1 MGSAH
6 PRVTKA
12 SVYEEVHRAV
22 SGVLAWSDYKA
33 CVTRIQIVDLL
44 VYMAATARTL
54 SAAVVRRFPF
64 CPETGRRAVRAQL
77 PAAADL
83 TAGLAAALH
92 RVLAFSRLDRRRRW
106 TVAIDTHAVP
116 YYGSRAT
123 PGITGGPRKQGT
135 HYFFGYATAV
145 LLHRRRRYTVGLVD
159 AAGLRPHEIVA
170 ALFAQIDRHRLAV
183 RGVVLDSA
191 FGGGDTILWLQE
203 RKLDYAVPLRRAG
216 KGANRRNACFAWA
229 HGTLGTVEWTTEV
242 SRRAVSVRVL
252 VWKLAAKKAADAGK
266 EGSEE
271 RMRVFAFAGWG
282 GAAVAECRRAWL
294 ARRRYRERFAIE
306 TSYRQKNAMRGW
318 TTGRDP
324 RYRLLLEGIAHLLRQ
339 VWVLRTEAIARVRKL
354 KPTDWIADFTGR
366 DLVDRLREELEQRH
380 RADGGIPPAE
390 TELE

>member
-1 MGSAH
+1 MGPAH
-6 PRVTKA
+6 PSVTPA
-12 SVYEEVHRAV
+12 SVYAEVHRTLSAV
-22 SGVLAWSDYKA
+22 LGWSDYKA
-33 CVTRIQIVDLL
+33 SVTRIQIVDLL

-54 SAAVVRRFPF
+54 SAAVRRRFPF
-64 CPETGRRAVRAQL
+64 CPETGRRAVHSQL
-77 PAAADL
+77 PPAADL

-116 YYGSRAT
+116 YYGDRAT
-123 PGITGGPRKQGT
+123 PGITGGPKKQGT

-145 LLHRRRRYTVGLVD
+145 LLHRRRRYTVGLID

-170 ALFAQIDRHRLAV
+170 ALFAQIDRHGLTV
-183 RGVVLDSA
+183 KGVVLDSA

-216 KGANRRNACFAWA
+216 KGTNRRNACFAWP
-229 HGTLGTVEWTTEV
+229 HGALGTVTWTTEV

-252 VWKLAAKKAADAGK
+252 VWRLKAKRAA
-266 EGSEE
+266 GSEE
-271 RMRVFAFAGWG
+271 RMHVFAFAGWG
-282 GAAVAECRRAWL
+282 DAEAVAERRRAWL

-324 RYRLLLEGIAHLLRQ
+324 RYRLLLEGIAYLLRQ
-339 VWVLRTEAIARVRKL
+339 VWIVLTEAIARARKL
-354 KPTDWIADFTGR
+354 KPTDWIADFTGQ
-366 DLVDRLREELEQRH
+366 DLVDWLRERLENRYAAEH
-380 RADGGIPPAE
+380 GIPLAANQ
-390 TELE
+390 LE